1 MVTVMEQTFFL
12 SEILGRK
19 VYLKSVK
26 CGKLE
31 DFVIVET
38 GKVPEVTH
46 LVVSRP
52 FGYPSLLLPWDKI
65 SIISN
70 TEIVADIIT
79 ASKYENP
86 VPEGSFLLKDHILD
100 KKILDMDDHEVEVV
114 YDIKL
119 DLRYDKLY
127 ASEVD
132 FSRHRLLRRLGLRKL
147 ANFMAQHSENNSVSW
162 MFVQPLPQHIGSFS
176 GDVKLSVLKE
186 KINDIHPVDLAD
198 ILEELDNN
206 QRMILFN
213 QLDTEL
219 ASETLEEIEPR
230 VQRELIDSVGKERAA
245 ELLNEMSP
253 AQAADVLGAL
263 PASDSDE
270 ILELI
275 DKENAPQVQ
284 QLIDE
289 HDENVVLYITHN
301 FIKLP
306 PIKLVHE
313 VMKNYKQLAKDMDV
327 IMYVYVTD
335 EADTLLGV
343 VDIREIVQ
351 AEEEQTLGE
360 IMTDS
365 IISLSPDQTLADAV
379 EMFSRYSFRAIPV
392 IYQDNQLLGV
402 VSQRD
407 IKGIKPRL

>member
-1 MVTVMEQTFFL
+1 MVTMLEQTFYL
-12 SEILGRK
+12 SEMMGRN

-26 CGKLE
+26 TGKLE

-46 LVVSRP
+46 LVVSRS

-65 SIISN
+65 AIISN
-70 TEIVADIIT
+70 TEIVADIII
-79 ASKYENP
+79 ASKYETP
-86 VPEGSFLLKDHILD
+86 IPEGSILLKDHILD

-119 DLRYDKLY
+119 ELQHGKLY
-127 ASEVD
+127 VSEVD
-132 FSRHRLLRRLGLRKL
+132 FSRQRLLRRLGLRKL
-147 ANFMAQHSENNSVSW
+147 ANFMGQHSKNNSVSW
-162 MFVQPLPQHIGSFS
+162 MFVQPLPQNIGSFS
-176 GDVKLSVLKE
+176 GDVKLSILKE
-186 KINDIHPVDLAD
+186 KIHDIHPVDLAD

-206 QRMILFN
+206 QRLILFN
-213 QLDTEL
+213 QLNTEL

-230 VQRELIDSVGKERAA
+230 VQRELIDAMGKVRTA

-275 DKENAPQVQ
+275 DKKNAPQVQ
-284 QLIDE
+284 QLIDK
-289 HDENVVLYITHN
+289 HDENIVLYMTHH

-306 PIKLVHE
+306 PTKLVHE
-313 VMKNYKQLAKDMDV
+313 VMKNYRQLAKDMDV

-343 VDIREIVQ
+343 IDIRELIQ
-351 AEEEQTLGE
+351 AEEDQTLAE

-365 IISLSPDQTLADAV
+365 IISLSPDQILADAI

-392 IYQDNQLLGV
+392 IYEDDKLLGV

-407 IKGIKPRL
+407 IKGIKSRL